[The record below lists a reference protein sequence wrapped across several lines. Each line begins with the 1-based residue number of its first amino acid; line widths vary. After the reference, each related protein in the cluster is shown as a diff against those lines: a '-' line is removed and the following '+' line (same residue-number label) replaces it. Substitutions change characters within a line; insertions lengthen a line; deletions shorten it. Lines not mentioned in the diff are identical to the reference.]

1 MLRSFTLKNFRCF
14 QNLTL
19 EPLERVNLIAGKN
32 NVGKTSLLEAIFI
45 FINPN
50 NPESL
55 FQVNRLRGLTRISKI
70 EDIEEMKGFFFDQ
83 DVDKIIEL
91 SSIEENNLQRSLK
104 IRFPESGE
112 SQLSIFEPLD
122 PLVDKDNEIF
132 QANESLTTED
142 RSYDTIVLDY
152 QDPTSKTGRSRTI
165 VRADGR
171 LLRSSRRQ
179 KFPLGIYLTTSTRS
193 PREDAER
200 FSNLERVGRQDEVL
214 TTLRL
219 LEPRLQ
225 RLTLLVVEREPII
238 HGDIGMSELV
248 PLPLMGE
255 GIGRLLSIILA
266 IANAKG
272 GTILIDEIE
281 NGLHYSVM
289 TDVWKAIADAARRAD
304 TQIFATTHSLE
315 CIKAAHE
322 AFDSSEKYD
331 FRYHRLE
338 RVKDEIRAFTYDRET
353 LATSDEMNLEMR

>member
-1 MLRSFTLKNFRCF
+1 MLHSFTLKNFRCF
-14 QNLTL
+14 QKLTL

-45 FINPN
+45 FINPT

-55 FQVNRLRGLTRISKI
+55 FQVNRLRGLTKITRI

-83 DVDKIIEL
+83 DIDKIIEL
-91 SSIEENNLQRSLK
+91 SSIEKNNLQRYLK
-104 IRFPESGE
+104 IRFPESAE
-112 SQLSIFEPLD
+112 SQLSIFD
-122 PLVDKDNEIF
+122 RVSDKDNELF

-142 RSYDTIVLDY
+142 RSYDTIILDY
-152 QDPTSKTGRSRTI
+152 QDPTSKTGNSRAT
-165 VRADGR
+165 VTADGR

-219 LEPRLQ
+219 LESRLQ

-281 NGLHYSVM
+281 NGLHYSVL
-289 TDVWKAIADAARRAD
+289 TDVWKALADAARRSD
-304 TQIFATTHSLE
+304 VQIFATTHSQE
-315 CIKAAHE
+315 CIRAAHE
-322 AFDSSEKYD
+322 AFESSEQYD

-338 RVKDEIRAFTYDRET
+338 RVKDEIRAVTYDQET

>member
-14 QNLTL
+14 QSLAL

-45 FINPN
+45 FINPT

-55 FQVNRLRGLTRISKI
+55 LQVNSNRGIAKGGRFK
-70 EDIEEMKGFFFDQ
+70 EIEEMRVFFFNQ
-83 DVDKIIEL
+83 DIN
-91 SSIEENNLQRSLK
+91 SSIELQGSGDNKVKRTLKIHFAEPEQFQIIRRSLSNNK
-104 IRFPESGE
+104 NAPIR
-112 SQLSIFEPLD
+112 
-122 PLVDKDNEIF
+122 DNELHTLDVSPYE
-132 QANESLTTED
+132 AL
-142 RSYDTIVLDY
+142 VLDY
-152 QDPTSKTGRSRTI
+152 QDEKTKKLSSYISNNILSAQSR
-165 VRADGR
+165 G
-171 LLRSSRRQ
+171 
-179 KFPLGIYLTTSTRS
+179 KNFPLGIYLTTSTHS
-193 PREDAER
+193 PQEDTQR

-225 RLTLLVVEREPII
+225 RLTLLVVDREPII
-238 HGDIGMSELV
+238 YGDIGMSELV

-255 GIGRLLSIILA
+255 GIGRLFSIILA

-272 GTILIDEIE
+272 GTLLIDEIE
-281 NGLHYSVM
+281 NGLHYSVL
-289 TDVWKAIADAARRAD
+289 TDVWKAIADAARRAEA
-304 TQIFATTHSLE
+304 QIFATTHSLE

-322 AFDSSEKYD
+322 AFEASDKYD

-338 RVKDEIRAFTYDRET
+338 RINDDIRAVTYDQET

>member
-1 MLRSFTLKNFRCF
+1 MLRSLTLKNFRCF

-45 FINPN
+45 YINPT

-55 FQVNRLRGLTRISKI
+55 FQVNRLRGVTRIGRV
-70 EDIEEMKGFFFDQ
+70 EDLEEMRGFFFDQ
-83 DVDKIIEL
+83 DVDKVIEL
-91 SSIEENNLQRSLK
+91 SSVDENKLQRSLK
-104 IRFPESGE
+104 IYFPELGE
-112 SQLSIFEPLD
+112 SQLIQTTLFDDDTASLQP
-122 PLVDKDNEIF
+122 
-132 QANESLTTED
+132 NESLTTED
-142 RSYDTIVLDY
+142 KSYDRLVLDY
-152 QDPTSKTGRSRTI
+152 QDPTSQRGSSPTT

-171 LLRSSRRQ
+171 LLRSTRRE

-214 TTLRL
+214 KTLRL

-225 RLTLLVVEREPII
+225 RLTLLVMDREPII

-272 GTILIDEIE
+272 GSILIDEIE

-289 TDVWKAIADAARRAD
+289 TDVWKAIADAARRAEA
-304 TQIFATTHSLE
+304 QIFATTHSLE

-322 AFDSSEKYD
+322 AFETNEKYD

-338 RVKDEIRAFTYDRET
+338 RVKDEIRAVTYDQEN
-353 LATSDEMNLEMR
+353 LAISDEMNLEMR

>member
-1 MLRSFTLKNFRCF
+1 MLHSFTLKNFRCF
-14 QNLTL
+14 QYLTL

-45 FINPN
+45 FINPA

-55 FQVNRLRGLTRISKI
+55 LRVNSDRGIGKSGRFK
-70 EDIEEMKGFFFDQ
+70 ENEEMRVFFFNQ
-83 DVDKIIEL
+83 DIN
-91 SSIEENNLQRSLK
+91 SSIELQGLGENKVKKNLK
-104 IRFPESGE
+104 IHFAEPEE
-112 SQLSIFEPLD
+112 FQVLRRVLSN
-122 PLVDKDNEIF
+122 DKIDLIRDNELRTLDV
-132 QANESLTTED
+132 SPP
-142 RSYDTIVLDY
+142 YDTLVLDY
-152 QDPTSKTGRSRTI
+152 QDGKKNK
-165 VRADGR
+165 
-171 LLRSSRRQ
+171 LSSYISNKILKASSMGK
-179 KFPLGIYLTTSTRS
+179 KFPLGIYLTTRTHS
-193 PREDAER
+193 PQEDTQR

-225 RLTLLVVEREPII
+225 RLTLLVVDREPII

-281 NGLHYSVM
+281 NGLHYSVL
-289 TDVWKAIADAARRAD
+289 TNVWKAIAEAARRAD
-304 TQIFATTHSLE
+304 VQIFATTHSQE
-315 CIKAAHE
+315 CIRAAHK
-322 AFDSSEKYD
+322 AFESSNKYD

-338 RVKDEIRAFTYDRET
+338 RVKDEIRAVTYNQET

>member
-1 MLRSFTLKNFRCF
+1 MLHSFTLKNFRCF
-14 QNLTL
+14 QYLTL

-45 FINPN
+45 FINPA

-55 FQVNRLRGLTRISKI
+55 LQVNSERGIAKDGRFK
-70 EDIEEMKGFFFDQ
+70 EIEEMRVFFFNQ
-83 DVDKIIEL
+83 DVN
-91 SSIEENNLQRSLK
+91 SSIELQGLGDNKVKKTLK
-104 IRFPESGE
+104 IHFAEPEE
-112 SQLSIFEPLD
+112 FQIIRRSIPNDE
-122 PLVDKDNEIF
+122 VDFIRDNESRTLEV
-132 QANESLTTED
+132 NP
-142 RSYDTIVLDY
+142 YDTLVLDY
-152 QDPTSKTGRSRTI
+152 QDGKNKLFSYISKKRL
-165 VRADGR
+165 RANSMGK
-171 LLRSSRRQ
+171 
-179 KFPLGIYLTTSTRS
+179 KFPLGIYLTTSTHS
-193 PREDAER
+193 PQEDTQR

-219 LEPRLQ
+219 LEPRLK
-225 RLTLLVVEREPII
+225 RLTLLVVDREPII

-281 NGLHYSVM
+281 NGLHYSVL

-304 TQIFATTHSLE
+304 VQIFATTHSLE
-315 CIKAAHE
+315 CIRAAHE
-322 AFDSSEKYD
+322 AFESSEKYD

-338 RVKDEIRAFTYDRET
+338 RIKDEIRAVTYDQEN
-353 LATSDEMNLEMR
+353 LAISDEMNLEMR

>member
-1 MLRSFTLKNFRCF
+1 LHSFTLKNFRCF
-14 QNLTL
+14 QYLTL

-45 FINPN
+45 FINPT

-55 FQVNRLRGLTRISKI
+55 FQVNRLRGLTIISRI

-91 SSIEENNLQRSLK
+91 SSIEGNNLQRSLK
-104 IRFPESGE
+104 IRFLEPGE
-112 SQLSIFEPLD
+112 SPLSIFD
-122 PLVDKDNEIF
+122 PLFDNELF

-152 QDPTSKTGRSRTI
+152 QDPTSKTGTSRTT

-193 PREDAER
+193 PREDSER

-214 TTLRL
+214 KTLRL

-225 RLTLLVVEREPII
+225 RLTLLVVDREPII
-238 HGDIGMSELV
+238 HGDIGMNELV

-281 NGLHYSVM
+281 NGLHYSVL
-289 TDVWKAIADAARRAD
+289 TDVWKAIADAARRVD
-304 TQIFATTHSLE
+304 VQIFATTHSQE
-315 CIKAAHE
+315 CIRAAHE
-322 AFDSSEKYD
+322 AFENTEQYD

-338 RVKDEIRAFTYDRET
+338 QVKDEIRAVTYDQET

>member
-14 QNLTL
+14 QYLTL

-45 FINPN
+45 FINPT

-55 FQVNRLRGLTRISKI
+55 FQVNRLRGLTIISRI

-91 SSIEENNLQRSLK
+91 SSIEGNNLQRSLK
-104 IRFPESGE
+104 IRFLEPGE
-112 SQLSIFEPLD
+112 SPLSIFD
-122 PLVDKDNEIF
+122 PLFDNELF

-152 QDPTSKTGRSRTI
+152 QDPTSKTGTSRTT

-193 PREDAER
+193 PREDSER

-214 TTLRL
+214 KTLRL

-225 RLTLLVVEREPII
+225 RLTLLVVDREPII
-238 HGDIGMSELV
+238 HGDIGMNELV

-281 NGLHYSVM
+281 NGLHYSVL
-289 TDVWKAIADAARRAD
+289 TDVWKAIADAARRVD
-304 TQIFATTHSLE
+304 VQIFATTHSQE
-315 CIKAAHE
+315 CIRAAHE
-322 AFDSSEKYD
+322 AFENTEQYD

-338 RVKDEIRAFTYDRET
+338 QVKDEIRAVTYDQET

>member
-45 FINPN
+45 FINPT

-55 FQVNRLRGLTRISKI
+55 FQINRLRRITKSSQFK
-70 EDIEEMKGFFFDQ
+70 EVEEMKLFFFDQ
-83 DVDKIIEL
+83 DIDKVIIL
-91 SSIEENNLQRSLK
+91 SSVGEDNLQRSLR
-104 IRFPESGE
+104 IRFPELGE
-112 SQLSIFEPLD
+112 TQLSILAPLYI
-122 PLVDKDNEIF
+122 DNDSDFIG
-132 QANESLTTED
+132 NESLITEN
-142 RSYDTIVLDY
+142 RQYSGFFMEYE
-152 QDPTSKTGRSRTI
+152 DPTSNRSPISIYVTPDRGLTS
-165 VRADGR
+165 RY
-171 LLRSSRRQ
+171 RRQ
-179 KFPLGIYLTTSTRS
+179 KFPVGIYLTTSTRS

-255 GIGRLLSIILA
+255 GIGRLFSIILA
-266 IANAKG
+266 ITNAKG

-281 NGLHYSVM
+281 NGLHYSVL
-289 TDVWKAIADAARRAD
+289 TNVWKAIAETARRAD
-304 TQIFATTHSLE
+304 VQIFATTHSQE
-315 CIKAAHE
+315 CIRAAHK
-322 AFDSSEKYD
+322 AFESSNKYD

-338 RVKDEIRAFTYDRET
+338 RVKDEIRAVTYNQET